1 MIPDVRIDHSTDVNQ
16 TEEVR
21 PDGCVHPSGR
31 VVAERVSPRERR
43 GSRHGLLHMNNP
55 ARPGVASH
63 LRFRWTGDPRTWQ
76 LGV

>member
-43 GSRHGLLHMNNP
+43 GSRHGLLHM
-55 ARPGVASH
+55 
-63 LRFRWTGDPRTWQ
+63 
-76 LGV
+76 